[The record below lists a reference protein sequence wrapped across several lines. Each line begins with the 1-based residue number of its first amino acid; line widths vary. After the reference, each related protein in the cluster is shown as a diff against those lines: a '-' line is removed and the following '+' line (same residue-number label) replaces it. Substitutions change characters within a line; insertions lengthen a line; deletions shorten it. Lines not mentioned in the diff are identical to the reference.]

1 MIDKACRGRRRMGHI
16 RTDRA
21 VIRHLVRLLAIVLS
35 SRLRPV
41 LWAVAAA
48 ATLCTPS

>member
-21 VIRHLVRLLAIVLS
+21 VIRHLVRLLAIVIVFS
-35 SRLRPV
+35 IRLV
-41 LWAVAAA
+41 LRAVAAA

>member
-1 MIDKACRGRRRMGHI
+1 MLDKACRGRRRMGHI
-16 RTDRA
+16 RTHRA

-35 SRLRPV
+35 IRLV
-41 LWAVAAA
+41 LRAVAAA